1 MGTDNGPPFSGH
13 QFTNFARK
21 LGFKHTKVTPYA
33 PWANDT
39 VEHFMQN
46 LGKVLRTTNVENR
59 DWRTALLAFFKAYRA
74 TPHTTT
80 SQAPAHLL
88 FNGRKYNTKLPDAE
102 TEAPLTREAKVRH
115 MDHQR
120 KQTAKLRADAK
131 HHLCRDRLKIGDK
144 VLCRQLKK
152 NKVTTPNAYIITEI
166 NGSQITAR
174 NGCKQITRH
183 ITFFKQLRAEPR
195 RQEQESYMHTS
206 ESETDQQPYTESSE
220 DEGASEE
227 DEHKEIETD
236 SETIPYMGE
245 EEEAERVTRG
255 RLSFTIKQFIMLILS
270 VLTDLG
276 AKRYAHFAERRHAV
290 FN

>member
-88 FNGRKYNTKLPDAE
+88 FNGRKYNIRNY
-102 TEAPLTREAKVRH
+102 LTQK
-115 MDHQR
+115 QR
-120 KQTAKLRADAK
+120 L
-131 HHLCRDRLKIGDK
+131 H
-144 VLCRQLKK
+144 
-152 NKVTTPNAYIITEI
+152 
-166 NGSQITAR
+166 
-174 NGCKQITRH
+174 
-183 ITFFKQLRAEPR
+183 
-195 RQEQESYMHTS
+195 
-206 ESETDQQPYTESSE
+206 
-220 DEGASEE
+220 
-227 DEHKEIETD
+227 
-236 SETIPYMGE
+236 
-245 EEEAERVTRG
+245 
-255 RLSFTIKQFIMLILS
+255 
-270 VLTDLG
+270 
-276 AKRYAHFAERRHAV
+276 
-290 FN
+290 